1 MRKSFPLVF
10 ICLYGAVATAQN
22 VGIGTSTPLN
32 KLHIAGGLRLDTL
45 VGVGGS
51 GLLWHNSSGVVYGLK
66 FTGNTNDVLRG
77 DGSFAPSSGGGAG
90 YWSANGNNIYNNN
103 TGLVGIGTQTPGAG
117 LELRGTGL
125 QTQQRI
131 TDNVSG
137 NSLVLQGGADENLK
151 ITGYNYGTG
160 IAKPLYLSV
169 DGANTIINPHGGN
182 IGIGTA
188 SPSFTVDIKT
198 PTFGGGTRTISNG
211 AANFIVQTNGGT
223 NSWARYYMRSTNRS
237 WFIGTSQ
244 NFNGDQLY
252 INDETAGQTRMV
264 INTGGNVGIGT
275 TNPLVKLHVNGTG
288 SVESSV
294 QSTNERAILSLN
306 STIGGQNRVWTLEN
320 GVFGNAG
327 QFAIYDRTA
336 GQARLSI
343 QPAGPINVQG
353 NVTQN
358 LGSYG
363 LPKAML
369 YVNGDGTII
378 NCYNALTNNSSGGCG
393 FTVTKTSQGYYHV
406 NLGFALS
413 TRFIS
418 VSLQNG
424 GTGRPVTIAFEPGG
438 SNIVD
443 VLVYFSDEGDGATF
457 ENTVGTD
464 RPFMLIVF

>member
-1 MRKSFPLVF
+1 MRKLFPLFF
-10 ICLYGAVATAQN
+10 ICLYGAVAAAQN
-22 VGIGTSTPLN
+22 VGIGTSAPLN

-117 LELRGTGL
+117 LELRGIGL

-131 TDNVSG
+131 TDNTSG
-137 NSLVLQGGADENLK
+137 NSLVLQSGADDNLK

-182 IGIGTA
+182 VGIGTA

-264 INTGGNVGIGT
+264 INTNGKVGIGT
-275 TNPLVKLHVNGTG
+275 TNPGAGLEVSGTALAAQQRITDNTSGNSLVLQGGSGNNMKITGYNYGSNTAVPLHL
-288 SVESSV
+288 
-294 QSTNERAILSLN
+294 STDGANTVLN
-306 STIGGQNRVWTLEN
+306 SGG
-320 GVFGNAG
+320 
-327 QFAIYDRTA
+327 
-336 GQARLSI
+336 
-343 QPAGPINVQG
+343 G
-353 NVTQN
+353 NVLQP
-358 LGSYG
+358 GAGYG
-363 LPKAML
+363 VPKAMV
-369 YVNGDGTII
+369 YVLANGTISR
-378 NCYNALTNNSSGGCG
+378 CYNGITGTTTGGCG
-393 FTVTKTSQGYYHV
+393 FSVSVGGGLYDV
-406 NLGFALS
+406 NLGFDLS
-413 TRFIS
+413 QRFFS
-418 VSLQNG
+418 V
-424 GTGRPVTIAFEPGG
+424 VTSGNLAEMAARIASIG
-438 SNIVD
+438 STTLTIRT
-443 VLVYFSDEGDGATF
+443 FSTF
-457 ENTVGTD
+457 EDVNSIPSD
-464 RPFMLIVF
+464 FFLIVY